1 VFCELRLEGF
11 SEEHRFSSS
20 LLGYDASMREKPA
33 GDFYS
38 VDKAAKLLG
47 RTPERVRQ
55 PANWRGSRR
64 ATILAHCGR
73 STAPPSRLTETGA
86 EATATRMASKAP
98 RGHPPY
104 PFSYIYRSAW
114 KGSSANFA
122 CRGF

>member
-55 PANWRGSRR
+55 MLR
-64 ATILAHCGR
+64 AGQLEGEQEGDDPCALWKVHRSSVEAHRDR
-73 STAPPSRLTETGA
+73 S
-86 EATATRMASKAP
+86 
-98 RGHPPY
+98 RGH
-104 PFSYIYRSAW
+104 
-114 KGSSANFA
+114 GHED
-122 CRGF
+122 GF